1 MNLVI
6 KSLPGEAFADVVE
19 WELDD
24 DPVEMTSLAEEDT
37 RVAGTIHVSTRQGR
51 HGPRV
56 KWYARLG
63 LPDRSSPS
71 RWKTLPA

>member
-1 MNLVI
+1 MNLVFQY
-6 KSLPGEAFADVVE
+6 LRGEAVADVVQ
-19 WELDD
+19 WELND
-24 DPVEMTSLAEEDT
+24 DPVEMTSLAKEDT
-37 RVAGTIHVSTRQGR
+37 GEADSIHVSTRQGR

-56 KWYARLG
+56 KWYPRLG